1 MIAVMAR
8 RRTTDDDA
16 PPWKKPRPKDL
27 PKRKLTQEQ
36 IVVARARAAAAGRP
50 YPNFIDNAAVA
61 RAARKSKPGS

>member
-1 MIAVMAR
+1 MPR
-8 RRTTDDDA
+8 RPPADDA

-36 IVVARARAAAAGRP
+36 VAEARARAAAAGRP

-61 RAARKSKPGS
+61 RAARTKKSR